1 MPSLFNHI
9 KLRGLLISHH
19 NVDGWGE
26 SIEKSL
32 DSRGEGE
39 NGARNKQKKK
49 KRKVFCFCVG
59 KACTQVGS
67 MLVESCCRRKSSLQ
81 PSLWPLP
88 K

>member
-49 KRKVFCFCVG
+49 TKKKSFLFLCWKSVHTG
-59 KACTQVGS
+59 GLDAC
-67 MLVESCCRRKSSLQ
+67 
-81 PSLWPLP
+81 
-88 K
+88 